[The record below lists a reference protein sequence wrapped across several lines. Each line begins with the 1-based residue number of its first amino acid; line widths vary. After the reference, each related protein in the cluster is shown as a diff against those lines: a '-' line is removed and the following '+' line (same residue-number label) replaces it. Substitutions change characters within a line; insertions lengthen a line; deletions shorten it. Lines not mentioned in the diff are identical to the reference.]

1 MIQKLLG
8 KDSAGLIGDQLTAFT
23 KRLTD
28 MVGDGGTTF
37 TAEMK
42 DSAIS
47 HFKHHTGKSGG
58 RLTEDALEGII
69 ADARAGLKPGEGALL
84 SNVSEGNI
92 LTNAFNVDA
101 SGGIKGN
108 LAAMGM
114 GGLLGFAGAAATDG
128 DGAHGAFI
136 GSLVGGGI
144 KGIGTGLARNMEK
157 KFVGDLLGDAATN
170 FKAGGV
176 MPNGRPITPNNLAGT
191 AIKDLPK
198 EIDHLDPR
206 KILGYAEDDAMHSMM
221 PKTIGEM
228 KQSYKRS
235 SAHLDNFQDFENV
248 QSPTNH
254 FEIADLAD
262 TPLVPITSVRQQQ
275 ISAIRNMS
283 DDALKE
289 AGMGAKFK
297 KDVLTGESG
306 FNIGTATRLS
316 GFGGAALTGMGF
328 SAKNRD
334 HRRGFNKHRGNR
346 V

>member
-1 MIQKLLG
+1 MSFIDRMLG
-8 KDSAGLIGDQLTAFT
+8 KDVSGLVGDQLAAFT
-23 KRLTD
+23 KRLGG
-28 MVGDGGTTF
+28 MVDDFNNPF

-69 ADARAGLKPGEGALL
+69 ADAKAGLRPGEGALL

-101 SGGIKGN
+101 SAGIKGN

-144 KGIGTGLARNMEK
+144 KGIGTGLAKNMEK
-157 KFVGDLLGDAATN
+157 KFVGDLLGDAAGK
-170 FKAGGV
+170 FKQRGLTPHGE
-176 MPNGRPITPNNLAGT
+176 PITPFNIIGT
-191 AIKDLPK
+191 TLKDLP
-198 EIDHLDPR
+198 EEMDHLDPR
-206 KILGYAEDDAMHSMM
+206 KILGYAEDAKM
-221 PKTIGEM
+221 PGTIGEM
-228 KQSYKRS
+228 KKAYEASGAS
-235 SAHLDNFQDFENV
+235 EELFVNFGNRG
-248 QSPTNH
+248 SPTNI
-254 FEIADLAD
+254 FENIDLAD
-262 TPLVPITSVRQQQ
+262 VPLVPTTSVRQQQ
-275 ISAIRNMS
+275 IVEIGKMS

-289 AGMGAKFK
+289 AGIGAKFK
-297 KDVLTGESG
+297 RDVLTGESG

-328 SAKNRD
+328 SAKKRD